1 MTAVIPDSVAP
12 SMVAISRRA
21 QRRLEE
27 LAHDVL
33 GGAAWW
39 VDVTRQLDSLAEA
52 VRTVPGD
59 MVDLRGFTE
68 QIRTDA
74 PHLMGRWVRVASEQD
89 ELFQA
94 VTEVRMLA
102 SRCAGDP
109 GAVAVVSDAIR
120 DLLARLRRFQELT
133 SDVML
138 DAYERDMGGE

>member
-1 MTAVIPDSVAP
+1 MTAVVPEAP
-12 SMVAISRRA
+12 SMVASSRHA

-27 LAHDVL
+27 LSRDTRA
-33 GGAAWW
+33 GAGWW
-39 VDVTRQLDSLAEA
+39 VEVTRQLDSLAEA

-68 QIRTDA
+68 QIRSDA

-89 ELFQA
+89 DLYYA

-102 SRCAGDP
+102 SSCAGDP
-109 GAVAVVSDAIR
+109 GAVQAVSRAIR
-120 DLLARLRRFQELT
+120 GVLARLQRFQERT
-133 SDVML
+133 TDVML